1 MKNQLKQWQITA
13 LLTVQELNWDL
24 QQDAAG
30 CLYVPLAGG
39 KPRYISNG
47 VHGVKLYWGLLGC
60 LPGVQHFKLCEPRA
74 AATVESLWCKQCA
87 CVLAESA
94 GTHQQVLC
102 ASEQQLACMLHE
114 LNISS
119 GMCAQVAVKWWRGRV
134 DFLHAQHRVL
144 IQADG
149 SCHDTGA
156 YDSTAEQLVKRD
168 ADFCAAAYAKYLP
181 TGGSVLRV
189 RTCESDLHESLLA
202 GFELAAAGRVIVLSP
217 SYSHVMCDLDGSG
230 LRSFH
235 VALTAV
241 LHGCVYENEQG
252 WHVIRWQ
259 QPVE

>member
-1 MKNQLKQWQITA
+1 VKQLQPWQMTA
-13 LLTVQELNWDL
+13 LLTAQELNWDV

-30 CLYVPLAGG
+30 HLYVTLGDG

-47 VHGVKLYWGLLGC
+47 VRRQKLYWRLTGC

-74 AATVESLWCKQCA
+74 AATAESLRCKQCA
-87 CVLAESA
+87 CVMAESA

-114 LNISS
+114 LNIGSN
-119 GMCAQVAVKWWRGRV
+119 MCAQVAVDWWHGRV
-134 DFLHAQHRVL
+134 DFMHVQHSML

-156 YDSTAEQLVKRD
+156 YDRSAEQLVKRD
-168 ADFCAAAYAKYLP
+168 AGFCAAAYARYLP

-189 RTCESDLHESLLA
+189 RTCKSDLHDSLQS
-202 GFELAAAGRVIVLSP
+202 GFNLAAAGRVIVLSP
-217 SYSHVMCDLDGSG
+217 TYSSVMCDLDGSG
-230 LRSFH
+230 LRTFPAAL
-235 VALTAV
+235 VAG
-241 LHGCVYENEQG
+241 LHGCVCENEQG

-259 QPVE
+259 QAGE

>member
-1 MKNQLKQWQITA
+1 
-13 LLTVQELNWDL
+13 
-24 QQDAAG
+24 
-30 CLYVPLAGG
+30 
-39 KPRYISNG
+39 
-47 VHGVKLYWGLLGC
+47 
-60 LPGVQHFKLCEPRA
+60 
-74 AATVESLWCKQCA
+74 
-87 CVLAESA
+87 VLAESA

-119 GMCAQVAVKWWRGRV
+119 GMCAQVTVKWWRGRV
-134 DFLHAQHRVL
+134 DFMHAQHRVL

-181 TGGSVLRV
+181 TGGSVLLV

-241 LHGCVYENEQG
+241 LHGVYENEQG